1 MLKLIRKQMAD
12 YLTKVFCLLALIF
25 GQPASSVF
33 ANINFDEYRESR
45 EAAISQIKSG
55 KTKLGLLGLVK
66 LSENGDGV
74 SSHTLGLFYLMDD
87 NPVVRPGVNKAVR
100 LFALGASQCYAPSL
114 RVLKKNFYGNKSSKY
129 FDLNKLAVVE
139 ASCKK
144 KQELQAEKEN
154 KEAEERRKAEA
165 KRKEAE
171 EQRKAEVKRK
181 EAEEQRKAEAKRKE
195 TEKEKTTTPEEEE
208 IIEAETVFA
217 WSKILPSF
225 GKPVSTGSGFA
236 INSDG
241 YFLTNHHVID
251 DCSKLSVQYN
261 GLNGV
266 AKTIIFSEDLDL
278 AIIKVDAPTPYFGK
292 FDNTKLKGGESLVAV
307 GYPVSFIFGDGP
319 TVSEGTLTNTG
330 DTETMLRRDG
340 FLMTSVP
347 MTNGNSGGPI
357 LSSLKGI
364 RGVAAAVADIPELE
378 AFLKKEYGNSP
389 TLSNLSFGLMV
400 SGQRAYRWIIDNASF
415 VKVSESRNMKKS
427 DTQLIAETGL
437 KILAKVNCFED

>member
-1 MLKLIRKQMAD
+1 M
-12 YLTKVFCLLALIF
+12 
-25 GQPASSVF
+25 
-33 ANINFDEYRESR
+33 
-45 EAAISQIKSG
+45 
-55 KTKLGLLGLVK
+55 
-66 LSENGDGV
+66 
-74 SSHTLGLFYLMDD
+74 
-87 NPVVRPGVNKAVR
+87 
-100 LFALGASQCYAPSL
+100 
-114 RVLKKNFYGNKSSKY
+114 
-129 FDLNKLAVVE
+129 
-139 ASCKK
+139 
-144 KQELQAEKEN
+144 
-154 KEAEERRKAEA
+154 
-165 KRKEAE
+165 
-171 EQRKAEVKRK
+171 
-181 EAEEQRKAEAKRKE
+181 
-195 TEKEKTTTPEEEE
+195 
-208 IIEAETVFA
+208 FA

-225 GKPVSTGSGFA
+225 DKPVSSGSGFA

-251 DCSKLSVQYN
+251 DCSKLSVRYN

-266 AKTIIFSEDLDL
+266 ANTIIFSEDLDL

-357 LSSLKGI
+357 LSSLRGI

-378 AFLKKEYGNSP
+378 AFLEKEYGKSP

-400 SGQRAYRWIIDNASF
+400 SGQRAYQWIIDNASF

>member
-1 MLKLIRKQMAD
+1 MAH

-25 GQPASSVF
+25 SQPASNVF

-45 EAAISQIKSG
+45 EAALSQIKSG
-55 KTKLGLLGLVK
+55 KTKLGLIGLVK
-66 LSENGDGV
+66 LSEKGDGV
-74 SSHTLGLFYLMDD
+74 SSHTLGLFYLKAHQ
-87 NPVVRPGVNKAVR
+87 VVRPDVDKAIR

-114 RVLKKNFYGNKSSKY
+114 RVLESNFYGNKVSKY

-171 EQRKAEVKRK
+171 EQRKAEAKRK
-181 EAEEQRKAEAKRKE
+181 EA
-195 TEKEKTTTPEEEE
+195 EKEKTTTPEEEE

-266 AKTIIFSEDLDL
+266 AKTIIFSDDLDL

-330 DTETMLRRDG
+330 DTETMLRKDG

-378 AFLKKEYGNSP
+378 AFLEKEYGNSP